1 MFWTRFKSSIILTIL
16 TLATIIIGGNVLFSV
31 ICVISLIGLYELYK
45 VVKMEKTIPA
55 IAGYLANTVWM
66 FLVFINKDV
75 TYGMFL
81 LITFL
86 MLLMCTYVF
95 SFPKYNSEQITM
107 VFFGV
112 VYVGI
117 MLSFIYQTRMLEEGK
132 WLVWLIF
139 VGSWISDTFAY
150 CTGMLIGKHKL
161 SPKVSPKK
169 SIEGSIGGILGAA
182 LVGAIYAL
190 AIKNKIEVISNP
202 VLAFAVIGG
211 ASSVISQLGD
221 LAASAIKRN
230 KDIKDYGNLIP
241 GHGGI
246 LDRFDSVIF
255 TAPIVFYLSSYIF
268 LR

>member
-1 MFWTRFKSSIILTIL
+1 MFWTRFKSSIILTII
-16 TLATIIIGGNVLFSV
+16 TLATIILGGNILFS
-31 ICVISLIGLYELYK
+31 IIYVISLIGLYELYK
-45 VVKMEKTIPA
+45 VVGMQKSVPA
-55 IAGYLANTVWM
+55 LAGYLANTAWM
-66 FLVFINKDV
+66 FLVYINKEV
-75 TYGMFL
+75 TSGMFV
-81 LITFL
+81 LICFL

-107 VFFGV
+107 VFFGLI
-112 VYVGI
+112 YVGI
-117 MLSFIYQTRMLEEGK
+117 MLSFIYQTRVLEDGI

-169 SIEGSIGGILGAA
+169 SVEGSIGGIVGAA
-182 LVGAIYAL
+182 LVGAIYAF
-190 AIKNKIEVISNP
+190 AIRNKIEVISNP

-211 ASSVISQLGD
+211 ASSIISQLGD

-230 KDIKDYGNLIP
+230 KDIKDYGSLIP

-268 LR
+268 LK